1 MNFPAELKYTKNDE
15 WIRIE
20 GDIVTIGI
28 SDYAQDQL
36 SDIVFLEFAVSEG
49 DDLSKG
55 DEFGTIESVK
65 AASDVYSPVSG
76 KVTETNEALLDT
88 PELVNADP
96 YGDAWMIKIQIS
108 DPSELDGLMDAGA
121 YEANTKER
129 DA

>member
-1 MNFPAELKYTKNDE
+1 MNFPTDLKYTKKDE

-36 SDIVFLEFAVSEG
+36 SDIVFLEFTVSEG
-49 DDLSKG
+49 DDISKG

-76 KVTETNEALLDT
+76 KVTETNDALLDT

-108 DPSELDGLMDAGA
+108 APTELDVLMDANA

-129 DA
+129 DT

>member
-15 WIRIE
+15 WIRVE
-20 GDIVTIGI
+20 DDIITIGI

-36 SDIVFLEFAVSEG
+36 SDIVFIEFAVSEG
-49 DDLSKG
+49 DDISKG

-65 AASDVYSPVSG
+65 AASDVYAPVSG
-76 KVTETNEALLDT
+76 KVTETNDALLDT

-96 YGDAWMIKIQIS
+96 YGDAWMIKIQIN
-108 DPSELDGLMDAGA
+108 DPSELDDFMGAKA

>member
-1 MNFPAELKYTKNDE
+1 MNFPTELKYTKNDE

-20 GDIVTIGI
+20 GDLVTIGV

-36 SDIVFLEFAVSEG
+36 SDIVFLEFTVSDGDAV
-49 DDLSKG
+49 SKG
-55 DEFGTIESVK
+55 DDFGTIESVK
-65 AASDVYSPVSG
+65 AASDIYSPVSG

-108 DPSELDGLMDAGA
+108 DPSELDGLMDAKA

-129 DA
+129 DE

>member
-20 GDIVTIGI
+20 EDIVTIGI

-36 SDIVFLEFAVSEG
+36 SDIVFIEFAVSEG
-49 DDLSKG
+49 DDISKG

-65 AASDVYSPVSG
+65 AASDIYSPVSG
-76 KVTETNEALLDT
+76 KIKETNDPLLDT

-108 DPSELDGLMDAGA
+108 DLSELDDLMDAKA

-129 DA
+129 DS